1 MRLNVKSYDDK
12 NLSISFDYSKP
23 VLQVMRNLPSRQWL
37 QNKKIWIIPNTQAAI
52 DNLLLK
58 LYNTNLF
65 TYEPKISGFEN
76 ADTTKNFDKKTE
88 LSKIENRINIKK
100 YEELLIA
107 KHYSKQTIKNYTMWL
122 KTFDKRFSTI
132 PVHELS
138 QKEIN
143 LFLTELATKRNVSP
157 STQNQAL
164 AALLFYFRFLKG
176 EEATNLDSVIRAKKK
191 IHVPVVFSKNEVQ
204 SIFMYLDGAKLL
216 IARLLYG
223 TGMRLNECLC
233 LRIIDIDF
241 DRNEI
246 LIHNGKGG
254 KDRRTM
260 IPRAL
265 VQPLKKQLQSVQKIH
280 EQDLADGF
288 GDVKIS
294 NALKLKYT
302 NASKELKWQW
312 VFPQKNRWKNAT
324 TGEQGRYHMDASI
337 IERAVR
343 RAILKAGIQKNACCH
358 TFRHSFATH
367 LLENGYDIRT
377 VQELLGH
384 SDVKTTMIYTHVLNK
399 GPCGVNS
406 PLDML

>member
-1 MRLNVKSYDDK
+1 
-12 NLSISFDYSKP
+12 
-23 VLQVMRNLPSRQWL
+23 
-37 QNKKIWIIPNTQAAI
+37 
-52 DNLLLK
+52 
-58 LYNTNLF
+58 
-65 TYEPKISGFEN
+65 
-76 ADTTKNFDKKTE
+76 
-88 LSKIENRINIKK
+88 
-100 YEELLIA
+100 
-107 KHYSKQTIKNYTMWL
+107 MWL
-122 KTFDKRFSTI
+122 KSFDKCFSTI
-132 PVHELS
+132 PAQKLS

-143 LFLTELATKRNVSP
+143 QFLTELATKRNVSP

-176 EEATNLDSVIRAKKK
+176 ETATNLDSVIRAKKK
-191 IHVPVVFSKNEVQ
+191 IHIPVVFSKNEVQ
-204 SIFMYLDGAKLL
+204 SIFMHLEGAKLL
-216 IARLLYG
+216 VARLLYG

-246 LIHNGKGG
+246 FIHNGKGG

-265 VQPLKKQLQSVQKIH
+265 VQPLKTQIDIVQKIH
-280 EQDLADGF
+280 QQDLADGF
-288 GDVKIS
+288 GDVEIS

-302 NASKELKWQW
+302 NAPKELKWQW
-312 VFPQKNRWKNAT
+312 LFPQKNRWKNTT
-324 TGEQGRYHMDASI
+324 TGEQGRYHTDASI

-377 VQELLGH
+377 IQELLGH